1 MNNLSATVRL
11 GADAELRFSQE
22 GTAVCQFNAALQ
34 SGYGKNAKTTWLRCT
49 VWAKKAEAVHPYL
62 KKGSHVAIT
71 GEITMNEYQNK
82 AGETKSALEC
92 RIVDIT
98 LLDKRGDGELPPAKE
113 PKKADGF
120 QPDPFQDDD
129 LDSIPF

>member
-11 GADAELRFSQE
+11 GADAELRYSQD
-22 GTAVCQFNAALQ
+22 GIAVCQFNAALQ
-34 SGYGKNAKTTWLRCT
+34 SGYGKNAKTSWVRCT

-71 GEITMNEYQNK
+71 GEITMSEYQNK
-82 AGETKSALEC
+82 AGETKASLEC

-98 LLDKRGDGELPPAKE
+98 LLDKRADDYNMSPTKE

-120 QPDPFQDDD
+120 QPDPFDNDEP
-129 LDSIPF
+129 LPF